1 MLCFTLPSRSPG
13 RWPARASKD
22 WGAIKASPPTAGA
35 LTQGPEQEQE
45 REAGAA
51 PVPPSLPPGR
61 PQTRSASEHLLGF
74 PPREAAGSHTP
85 FSTVGLSQRLPGTG
99 LWSDSSSLLQPLP
112 APSCPG
118 DAKQEA
124 TNKSSRCLAPPEQ
137 EEKAPIHPHL
147 HTRRT
152 YHTSVAK
159 TLANTCKPTGPWAT
173 SLLGSGQMD
182 L

>member
-1 MLCFTLPSRSPG
+1 MLHFMLPSRSPG
-13 RWPARASKD
+13 QWPAHTSKD
-22 WGAIKASPPTAGA
+22 LGAIKASPPTARA
-35 LTQGPEQEQE
+35 LMQGQSRNRSSPC
-45 REAGAA
+45 
-51 PVPPSLPPGR
+51 PSLPAQ
-61 PQTRSASEHLLGF
+61 PQTRSASEHLHRF
-74 PPREAAGSHTP
+74 PPQEAAGSHTP
-85 FSTVGLSQRLPGTG
+85 FSTVRLSQRLPGTG

-112 APSCPG
+112 APSCPE

-124 TNKSSRCLAPPEQ
+124 TNKPSRCLAPPEQ

-173 SLLGSGQMD
+173 SLLGSGQRD

>member
-1 MLCFTLPSRSPG
+1 M
-13 RWPARASKD
+13 ASTHFQGL
-22 WGAIKASPPTAGA
+22 GAIKAPPPTARA
-35 LTQGPEQEQE
+35 LTQGWRGSRRREQ
-45 REAGAA
+45 
-51 PVPPSLPPGR
+51 PLSLPPAR
-61 PQTRSASEHLLGF
+61 PQTRSASEHLHGF

-99 LWSDSSSLLQPLP
+99 LWSDSSSLLQLLP
-112 APSCPG
+112 APSCPE

-137 EEKAPIHPHL
+137 EKAPIHPHL

-159 TLANTCKPTGPWAT
+159 TLASTCKPTGPWAT

>member
-13 RWPARASKD
+13 QWPARPSRGL
-22 WGAIKASPPTAGA
+22 GAIKASPPTAGA
-35 LTQGPEQEQE
+35 LTQGRSGSRRQEQ
-45 REAGAA
+45 
-51 PVPPSLPPGR
+51 PCPSLPAW
-61 PQTRSASEHLLGF
+61 PQTRSASEHLHGF

-99 LWSDSSSLLQPLP
+99 LWSDSSSLLQLLP
-112 APSCPG
+112 APSCPE

-173 SLLGSGQMD
+173 SLLGSGQTD